1 MWVLERSPHPG
12 RRTVESTRR
21 KGSFRKI
28 PCHPGWS
35 QRWAEWGLGHLHT
48 FWALSTSDHRC
59 RDFPGQAKGLELR
72 LLLVTWSVTAPH
84 LKYRDPK
91 TTQIV
96 CVTVSEERT
105 YKRPV
110 GHTLLTHDW
119 DTMKTQSLQ
128 TKAQEGS
135 RVTRLRRTAGI
146 KSRTGPPRRL

>member
-1 MWVLERSPHPG
+1 M
-12 RRTVESTRR
+12 
-21 KGSFRKI
+21 
-28 PCHPGWS
+28 
-35 QRWAEWGLGHLHT
+35 EWGLGHLHT

-59 RDFPGQAKGLELR
+59 HDFPGQAKGLELR
-72 LLLVTWSVTAPH
+72 LLLVTWSVTAPQFCH
-84 LKYRDPK
+84 LKHRDPK

-96 CVTVSEERT
+96 CVTVSEEWI

-119 DTMKTQSLQ
+119 DTKTQRVQ